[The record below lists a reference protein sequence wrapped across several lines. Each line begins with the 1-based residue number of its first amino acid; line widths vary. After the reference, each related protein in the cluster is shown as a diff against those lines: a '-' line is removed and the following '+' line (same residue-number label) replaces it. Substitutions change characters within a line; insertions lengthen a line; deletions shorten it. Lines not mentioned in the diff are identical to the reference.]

1 MNNSGDSAEQIVRMS
16 LEGVEIAA
24 KITGSAAKNIAAMLY
39 SILKNK
45 DKNKIKGRARLTSM
59 LKSGKEL
66 KVFTVSEKNLKQ
78 FMTQAKK
85 YGVVY
90 CALRNKKANKDG
102 LVDVLV
108 RAEDASKI
116 NRIVERFKL
125 SAVDTATIKNE
136 IEKTKGNKAAE
147 TAEISE
153 TAAPEAV
160 NDDALL
166 DELLAKPDPKETQP
180 PEKAMPTKSKDDI
193 LLDDVMGKP
202 QQKEQSAPQNPQ
214 TAKTEK
220 SPPSE
225 PTLKKQGKTAE
236 GTTKSDK
243 PSVLGELKA
252 IKTEQKEKAEMPA
265 QDKAISNKP
274 TPSKT
279 PEHKQ
284 PTTRKKNKNKSKG
297 R

>member
-1 MNNSGDSAEQIVRMS
+1 MNNSGDVAEQVLRMS
-16 LEGVEIAA
+16 LDGAEFTL
-24 KITGSAAKNIAAMLY
+24 KIVGAGAKNIVVLLY
-39 SILKNK
+39 TILSQQKK
-45 DKNKIKGRARLTSM
+45 TKGRARLEAIMRSAVRSGIPVKM
-59 LKSGKEL
+59 YGVREGDLKEFSD
-66 KVFTVSEKNLKQ
+66 
-78 FMTQAKK
+78 QAKR
-85 YGVVY
+85 YGILYNVI
-90 CALRNKKANKDG
+90 REPKGNPDG
-102 LVDVLV
+102 MVDVIV
-108 RAEDASKI
+108 RGEDAPKI
-116 NRIVERFKL
+116 ERITERFKF
-125 SAVDTATIKNE
+125 ATVETATIKAE
-136 IEKTKGNKAAE
+136 IEKSKADK
-147 TAEISE
+147 TPD
-153 TAAPEAV
+153 APEKATP
-160 NDDALL
+160 DKSAEDKLL
-166 DELLAKPDPKETQP
+166 DELFEKP
-180 PEKAMPTKSKDDI
+180 
-193 LLDDVMGKP
+193 V
-202 QQKEQSAPQNPQ
+202 QKEQPQPENP
-214 TAKTEK
+214 TAARTEK